1 MLTKKAKIIVITLAV
16 LISVVGVLCIAAWGY
31 GETHGMTFREVLIRC
46 FDSEKSELSDEVKN
60 LTKVKL
66 GYETSIKEYN
76 ENILTQ
82 KQTIALLTETLARNE
97 EELAKLRENATL
109 NQVEIRSLEN
119 ENASLE
125 RVIKSLADSNTIT
138 STAVS
143 MMNKQLVEINDL
155 LTYYIELNS
164 KNLAEIKALKEKNEN
179 LEKQLGLYKRMVEN
193 LVEEN
198 MSIVT
203 FMYNGLVWDIQL
215 VANGEYATVT
225 TPLNSDY
232 FVFKGWKL
240 NGNVVDLTQT
250 AITSDT
256 VFVADLEPLI
266 KVNVTVTNQSTR
278 TNVRTYYFD
287 SFKSGYNWTYD
298 PSKIVVTNGVCV
310 ASDGATAIGYDNNF
324 YYNGNKK
331 GRIYVSTTDVATTAE
346 GVVKTT
352 GVSTYKYGYLALN
365 IQDKDLRPT
374 LSVKVNV
381 NGVTYDMSEF
391 LSSQSWNFELDYL
404 FDVSSLI
411 QEGVTEYNIAFIITD
426 VAE

>member
-16 LISVVGVLCIAAWGY
+16 LIGVVGVLCIAVWGY

-287 SFKSGYNWTYD
+287 SFKSAANWTYD

-324 YYNGNKK
+324 YYNGNKR

-346 GVVKTT
+346 GVVKTA
-352 GVSTYKYGYLALN
+352 GILTYKYGYLALN
-365 IQDKDLRPT
+365 IQDKDIRPT

>member
-16 LISVVGVLCIAAWGY
+16 LIGVVGVLCIAVWGY

-266 KVNVTVTNQSTR
+266 KVNVTVNNQSTR

-310 ASDGATAIGYDNNF
+310 ASDGDKEIGYDNNF
-324 YYNGNKK
+324 YYNGNKR

-346 GVVKTT
+346 GVVKTA

-365 IQDKDLRPT
+365 IQNKDFRPT